1 MNKPLFPD
9 VVVNGVTIPARAIA
23 AEAQNHAAP
32 KGKPGWAWHAAARA
46 LAVRELLRQEASRA
60 GIAPEPRALPG
71 GRIETD
77 EEAVLRALLDRRLS
91 ACPPSEE
98 EVRAVYDANPERFV
112 SPALFEASHIL
123 FADDTRDVTVRPRA
137 RKRAAAVLAE
147 IARDPGAFE
156 RIARAESDCPSRANG
171 GMLGQLAEG
180 DTVPEFEAVLK
191 AIEPGTVAPEPVE
204 TRYGVHVLR
213 LDARADG
220 AVLPFEAVRDRIAAA
235 IERRRW
241 AGEARAFVERLVSV
255 ADVQGV
261 VFAAADRATSS
272 GS

>member
-46 LAVRELLRQEASRA
+46 LAVRELLRQEAARA
-60 GIAPEPRALPG
+60 GIAPEPRTLPG

-77 EEAVLRALLDRRLS
+77 EEAALRVLLDQNLS
-91 ACPPSEE
+91 ASPPGRG

-123 FADDTRDVTVRPRA
+123 FADDPRDVTARPRA

-147 IARDPGAFE
+147 IARDPGAFG
-156 RIARAESDCPSRANG
+156 RIARAESDCPSRENG

-235 IERRRW
+235 IERKRW
-241 AGEARAFVERLVSV
+241 AEQARALVQRLAEAAQIEGVRLPAAGEAGRAP
-255 ADVQGV
+255 
-261 VFAAADRATSS
+261 
-272 GS
+272 